1 MISSQR
7 CKANVRSTDTTPQV
21 YTETIEAARKIRHKA
36 IDTAR
41 KACCAEIRL
50 RIRMP
55 DLEREIRARAVKD
68 LKPREMA
75 LHQVQHPY
83 KGRRTVKSAQRALA
97 ETRDAVNA
105 AESSMKKHE
114 NTIASLE
121 RELEI
126 QAGDR
131 WPGAEPSSMSDL
143 VKE

>member
-1 MISSQR
+1 MVSSRR

-21 YTETIEAARKIRHKA
+21 YTETIEVARKMHHKA

-41 KACCAEIRL
+41 KACHAEIRL
-50 RIRMP
+50 RIRMR

-75 LHQVQHPY
+75 LHQAQHPY
-83 KGRRTVKSAQRALA
+83 KDKKTVKSAQKALA
-97 ETRDAVNA
+97 ESRDAVNA
-105 AESSMKKHE
+105 AEASMKEHE

-121 RELEI
+121 RELET
-126 QAGDR
+126 QTGDR
-131 WPGAEPSSMSDL
+131 WPGAEPASMSDL